1 MIKEAAEEYVAVLG
15 KKIFSH
21 DRLKTVGAS
30 EIGQCWRKTYWV
42 KKEGAVSP
50 DHEDSWGA
58 RLRGTMM
65 ENHFWVP
72 LMKAKYGANLL
83 YAGDGEQK
91 TFEDKYL
98 SATPD
103 GILTKLKKDILKH
116 LGIPDIGS
124 KEIMVECKS
133 IDPRVNL
140 IEAKKENEFQTQVQM
155 GLVRKLTK
163 FKPNFAVISYTD
175 ASFWNEI
182 KEYVIPFSQKIFDF
196 AHIRATRILTADNAM
211 ELSPEGWIA
220 GGKECEFCPY
230 TKPCGVIR
238 RSVPEKE
245 AMANPQFVAE
255 ITDMVREVTQIKERI
270 GKDTIELKAAEES
283 IKDRLREKS
292 VRRIPGLVT
301 WSAVKGRESYDNKL
315 VKQAA
320 LDAGVD
326 IEQFSTVGEP
336 TDRLQIFPIPGEKTA
351 PLPARVSGSVN
362 RKTKNG

>member
-1 MIKEAAEEYVAVLG
+1 MIKDAAEEFVKKLG
-15 KKIFSH
+15 SKIWNH

-30 EIGQCWRKTYWV
+30 EIGQCWRKIYWI
-42 KKEGAVSP
+42 KKEGAANP

-58 RLRGTMM
+58 RLRGNMM
-65 ENHFWVP
+65 EEHFWVP
-72 LMKAKYGANLL
+72 LMKAKYGDNLL
-83 YAGDGEQK
+83 YAGAEQR

-103 GILTKLKKDILKH
+103 GILTKLKKDVLKH

-155 GLVRKLTK
+155 GLVRQGKK
-163 FKPNFAVISYTD
+163 FKPNFALISYTD

-196 AHIRATRILTADNAM
+196 AHVRATRILTADNAM

-220 GGKECEFCPY
+220 GGKECEFCAY
-230 TKPCGVIR
+230 TKPCGIIR

-245 AMANPQFVAE
+245 AIADKQFVAE
-255 ITDMVREVTQIKERI
+255 ITDMVRDITQIKERVA
-270 GKDTIELKAAEES
+270 KDTIELKAAEEAV
-283 IKDRLREKS
+283 KDRLREKS
-292 VRRIPGLVT
+292 IRRIPGLIT

-315 VKQAA
+315 IKEAA
-320 LDAGVD
+320 VNAGVD
-326 IEQFSTVGEP
+326 IEEFATVGEP